1 MAIRVGIVDDH
12 PVVRD
17 GMTALLREYADLE
30 VVGTAESVE
39 SGRQL
44 LDGGTADVVLLDLR
58 LGQTSGLELLAG
70 RGNAVAGPAVVV
82 LTAFDH
88 AEYVAAAARLG
99 AAGFV
104 LKTAPIGQLVAA
116 IRVAA
121 AGGTLGGVAAGTCEP
136 TLTAREQEIVRCL
149 VDGRTNDEIGAM
161 LSIATKTVEGHL
173 SRLFARLGIVSR
185 VELAARAINEGWLD
199 VPTVPRRRPGRPSG
213 GPA

>member
-1 MAIRVGIVDDH
+1 MTIRIGIVDDH

-39 SGRQL
+39 SGRRL

-58 LGQTSGLELLAG
+58 LGHTSGLELLAG

-121 AGGTLGGVAAGTCEP
+121 AGGTLGGVGAGTCEP
-136 TLTAREQEIVRCL
+136 TLTAREQEIVCCL
-149 VDGRTNDEIGAM
+149 VDGRTNDEIGAK

-173 SRLFARLGIVSR
+173 SRLFARLGVLSR

-199 VPTVPRRRPGRPSG
+199 VPTVPRRRPGHASG
-213 GPA
+213 GLT

>member
-1 MAIRVGIVDDH
+1 MGIRVGIVDDH

-30 VVGTAESVE
+30 VVGTAESLE
-39 SGRQL
+39 SGRRL
-44 LDGGTADVVLLDLR
+44 FEGGTADVVLLDLR
-58 LGQTSGLELLAG
+58 LGQSSGLELLAG
-70 RGNAVAGPAVVV
+70 NAAAGPAVVV

-88 AEYVAAAARLG
+88 AEYVAAARRLG

-121 AGGTLGGVAAGTCEP
+121 AGGTLGGVGTGTCEP

-149 VDGRTNDEIGAM
+149 VDGRTNDEIGTK

-173 SRLFARLGIVSR
+173 SRLFTRVGVVSR
-185 VELAARAINEGWLD
+185 AELAARAINEGWLD
-199 VPTVPRRRPGRPSG
+199 VPTVPSRRPGRSSG